1 MVFKIEL
8 PQVGESVTEA
18 IIGKW
23 LKSPGEHIDKYD
35 PLVEVITDKVNM
47 DVPAP
52 ATGTLTKILASEG
65 DTVPMGSVIAE
76 METDEAVT
84 QADSRSP
91 SVPATPSGAKSETSP
106 LAARIGTLVQG
117 ANVGPTGGEFLDP
130 AFLESGAATIGVDL
144 APTAPVVGSM
154 RLTVGG
160 FTKTEGVAPY
170 ALFGDSGGDF
180 AGGLVLAE
188 GDHTL
193 RLEVFDD
200 GGAAMADFFLD
211 FIVGVEPVQVIDP
224 MVQAALDDLSMRLEV
239 VEDKLTSPVIVWGA

>member
-18 IIGKW
+18 VIGKW

-106 LAARIGTLVQG
+106 LAA
-117 ANVGPTGGEFLDP
+117 
-130 AFLESGAATIGVDL
+130 
-144 APTAPVVGSM
+144 
-154 RLTVGG
+154 
-160 FTKTEGVAPY
+160 
-170 ALFGDSGGDF
+170 
-180 AGGLVLAE
+180 
-188 GDHTL
+188 
-193 RLEVFDD
+193 
-200 GGAAMADFFLD
+200 
-211 FIVGVEPVQVIDP
+211 
-224 MVQAALDDLSMRLEV
+224 
-239 VEDKLTSPVIVWGA
+239 